1 MPVSSNKIS
10 NSVLWL
16 CMMVTVG
23 VFALFYFSGNVEM
36 PTTDAPEP
44 KHTPLLLSWTGIVL
58 LLSICV
64 FIFFSLYRFY
74 RKFKEDSRS
83 AWRSLIFFLLL
94 IFLLAITYLLGNDAP
109 VDIPGYDGKENTQV
123 WLKLTDMWLY
133 SIYILMG
140 IATLSVFGGIIW
152 SYFKKLNKTS
162 KS

>member
-23 VFALFYFSGNVEM
+23 VFALFYFSGNVEI
-36 PTTDAPEP
+36 PTTDTPEP
-44 KHTPLLLSWTGIVL
+44 QYTSLLLHWTNIVL
-58 LLSICV
+58 LLSISV

-74 RKFKEDSRS
+74 KKFKEDSRA
-83 AWRSLIFFLLL
+83 AWRSLTFFSLLVLLL
-94 IFLLAITYLLGNDAP
+94 AVTYFSGNDAP
-109 VDIPGYDGKENTQV
+109 IDIPGYDGMENTPV

-140 IATLSVFGGIIW
+140 IATLSVFAGIIW
-152 SYFKKLNKTS
+152 SYFKKVK
-162 KS
+162 